1 LYSFGGHEPS
11 VGMLADLDDA
21 CTKGG
26 LMPDVVLTAHSHN
39 YQRFTR
45 RLSFGGTDRQI
56 PYIVAGTGGR
66 GIQSLTAANGQVQG
80 QATYLKSMT
89 GYGFLRVTVIGASNG
104 AASQVTL
111 EFTKVEMNSANEPVS
126 QAFDSA
132 TVDLATAK
140 VR

>member
-1 LYSFGGHEPS
+1 
-11 VGMLADLDDA
+11 
-21 CTKGG
+21 
-26 LMPDVVLTAHSHN
+26 
-39 YQRFTR
+39 
-45 RLSFGGTDRQI
+45 
-56 PYIVAGTGGR
+56 
-66 GIQSLTAANGQVQG
+66 
-80 QATYLKSMT
+80 MT